1 MAREP
6 ETARLDG
13 GLAPPVGHPLR
24 LLHPVLPRDAR
35 LWGAGR
41 PSYPDEPPSRDAV
54 EAGVRE
60 WREADVALVVSLI
73 EDWEV
78 PRRAPGLFET
88 LAREGIAVRRF
99 PIVDFGAPSDVPAF
113 GRLLDEVS
121 RRLAAGSGVLV
132 HCNAG
137 LGRTA
142 VVLASILKAHG
153 LAADPVTEV
162 RRIYRPTAMQEPVQE
177 TFVRRL
183 ATS

>member
-1 MAREP
+1 MAS
-6 ETARLDG
+6 LDG
-13 GLAPPVGHPLR
+13 GLAPPIGHPLR
-24 LLHPVLPRDAR
+24 LLHPVLPGDAR

-54 EAGVRE
+54 ETGVRA
-60 WREADVALVVSLI
+60 WREAGVALVASLI

-88 LAREGIAVRRF
+88 LARAGIAVRRF
-99 PIVDFGAPSDVPAF
+99 PIVDFGVPTDVPAF
-113 GRLLDEVS
+113 GRLLDEVGQ
-121 RRLAAGSGVLV
+121 RLAGGGGVLV

-142 VVLASILKAHG
+142 VVLASILKVHG
-153 LAADPVTEV
+153 LDTDPVTEL

-177 TFVRRL
+177 AFVRRF
-183 ATS
+183 ATP